1 MGAEGIIIRGFDFG
15 MTKFYVFL
23 RVTIYM
29 MDLIDVLSYLDG
41 TSRLVSC
48 TLNKMNIY
56 IQYADIYT
64 IYRYQMI
71 RF

>member
-1 MGAEGIIIRGFDFG
+1 
-15 MTKFYVFL
+15 
-23 RVTIYM
+23 M